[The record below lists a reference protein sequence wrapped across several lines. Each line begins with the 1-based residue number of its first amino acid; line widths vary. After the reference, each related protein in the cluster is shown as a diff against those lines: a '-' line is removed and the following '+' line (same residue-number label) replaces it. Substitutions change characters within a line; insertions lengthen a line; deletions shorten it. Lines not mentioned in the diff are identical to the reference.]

1 MQTQKINPRD
11 TQYTTADELQFIN
24 DRVRGLDAQ
33 AQLAWLQNYRR
44 VCGQRM
50 VWNRVSSLAV
60 VSHLNMLIKQAQ
72 K

>member
-1 MQTQKINPRD
+1 MLRQKINPRD
-11 TQYTTADELQFIN
+11 TQYTTTDELQYIN
-24 DRVRGLDAQ
+24 DRVRGLDTQ
-33 AQLAWLQNYRR
+33 AQLAWLQNYRK
-44 VCGQRM
+44 VCNQRT

>member
-1 MQTQKINPRD
+1 M
-11 TQYTTADELQFIN
+11 QYTTTDELQYIN
-24 DRVRGLDAQ
+24 DRVRGLDPQ
-33 AQLAWLQNYRR
+33 AQVVWLQNYRK
-44 VCGQRM
+44 VCNQRM